1 MKSRSYLPSLLSV
14 FFALSLSAM
23 AQTPAAPRPRMG
35 SAVFDWARLP
45 VRQTQNGER
54 RDVANNPTA
63 TMATFECHITT
74 LNPGAVSH
82 APHRHPQE
90 ELIIVK
96 EGQVEAHING
106 QTQVAGPGSVFFF
119 AQNDAHALRNVGDTR
134 ATYFVV
140 NLTSAATNDPAGQT
154 RSPSLRSAVYD
165 WAKLEVATTKTGE
178 RRGILTGSS
187 VTLSSLSVHATT
199 VNPGE
204 ASHAAHR
211 HPDEE
216 VILIREGTLEVTING
231 QSQRAGPGS
240 IFFYGSNDL
249 HGMRNVGDTRAT
261 YHVIRFIT
269 AATPKE
275 ETAAKK

>member
-1 MKSRSYLPSLLSV
+1 MKSRASLPRLLSV
-14 FFALSLSAM
+14 FFALSLSTM
-23 AQTPAAPRPRMG
+23 AQPAAAPRPKLG
-35 SAVFDWARLP
+35 SSVFDWTKLE
-45 VRQTQNGER
+45 VRPTANGQR

-63 TMATFECHITT
+63 TMQVFESHITT
-74 LNPGAVSH
+74 LNVGQVSH
-82 APHRHPQE
+82 APHRHLQE
-90 ELIIVK
+90 ELIIIK
-96 EGQVEAHING
+96 EGLVEAHING
-106 QTQVAGPGSVFFF
+106 VTQVGGPGSVFFF
-119 AQNDAHALRNVGDTR
+119 AQNDMHAARNVGDTP

-140 NLTSAATNDPAGQT
+140 NLTTEATNDPTKQT
-154 RSPSLRSAVYD
+154 KNPTLRSAVYD
-165 WAKLEVATTKTGE
+165 WAKLSAETTKTGQ

-187 VTLSSLSVHATT
+187 LTLDSLSVHATT

-240 IFFYGSNDL
+240 MFFYGSNDL
-249 HGMRNVGDTRAT
+249 HGMRNVGDKPAT

-269 AATPKE
+269 TATPKE
-275 ETAAKK
+275 QPPAAK